1 MDETHTVRKL
11 MLICIDGRL
20 LGVGV
25 GLFTHVR
32 RWPSVCVGVSLF
44 QWPPACLLLC
54 CVWLGLAG
62 TRNYSGMQGQG
73 VNRHSRVTRNDSTC
87 KTPFNFHHSLCF
99 TFSMHL
105 SSPPTLKLQ
114 QTCNISTLN
123 TVTRDADNAHFKSIS
138 GYVMGGT
145 IIPYAAFSFKEL

>member
-1 MDETHTVRKL
+1 
-11 MLICIDGRL
+11 MLFCSDGHL
-20 LGVGV
+20 VGVGV

-73 VNRHSRVTRNDSTC
+73 VNRHSRVTRNMLMQDSSQLSTFI
-87 KTPFNFHHSLCF
+87 TLQSIFQLCV
-99 TFSMHL
+99 
-105 SSPPTLKLQ
+105 LQ
-114 QTCNISTLN
+114 ILNASFISTHIKAVENMQREHLKHSDQGCTMQTMHILN
-123 TVTRDADNAHFKSIS
+123 QIQA
-138 GYVMGGT
+138 M
-145 IIPYAAFSFKEL
+145 

>member
-1 MDETHTVRKL
+1 MDETHTVHKL
-11 MLICIDGRL
+11 MLICIDGHL

-87 KTPFNFHHSLCF
+87 KTPFNFHHSSIPFWLCALYILNASF
-99 TFSMHL
+99 
-105 SSPPTLKLQ
+105 
-114 QTCNISTLN
+114 ISTHIKAVANMQHKHLKHSDQGCTMQTMHILN
-123 TVTRDADNAHFKSIS
+123 QFQA
-138 GYVMGGT
+138 M
-145 IIPYAAFSFKEL
+145 